1 MRLQV
6 YLRGCIAQNI
16 GYLNLEHKVIFT
28 NQAKRT
34 LSKGPF
40 IFTTRR
46 EAVEYLEQST
56 SIITSTGQAI
66 QQAGGGVN
74 GALSIV
80 IVVLFIGMVLG
91 FTILWR
97 AYQALLKESRE
108 RETKYIEMNL
118 NSQSIQKDTNDILR
132 GIQTFMGT
140 LDLRMK
146 YLEKCVEEDIK
157 REGTGD

>member
-1 MRLQV
+1 M
-6 YLRGCIAQNI
+6 
-16 GYLNLEHKVIFT
+16 
-28 NQAKRT
+28 
-34 LSKGPF
+34 
-40 IFTTRR
+40 
-46 EAVEYLEQST
+46 EQTT

-66 QQAGGGVN
+66 QQAGGGMN

-80 IVVLFIGMVLG
+80 IVVLFVGMVAG

-97 AYQALLKESRE
+97 AYQTLLKESRE

-118 NSQSIQKDTNDILR
+118 NSQAIQKETNDILR

-146 YLEKCVEEDIK
+146 YLEKCVEEDTK
-157 REGTGD
+157 REGADDE

>member
-1 MRLQV
+1 LFF
-6 YLRGCIAQNI
+6 N
-16 GYLNLEHKVIFT
+16 NKD
-28 NQAKRT
+28 K
-34 LSKGPF
+34 
-40 IFTTRR
+40 
-46 EAVEYLEQST
+46 AVKYLEQTT

-66 QQAGGGVN
+66 QQAGGGMN

-80 IVVLFIGMVLG
+80 IVVLFVGMVAG

-97 AYQALLKESRE
+97 AYQTLLKESRE

-118 NSQSIQKDTNDILR
+118 NSQAIQKETNDILR

-157 REGTGD
+157 REGTDGE